1 MHNTVQIS
9 TMLFSTQCIQATA
22 YYTDTRST
30 KINLKETK
38 RSLEKTTLGS
48 YEFNGTNSF

>member
-9 TMLFSTQCIQATA
+9 TMLFSTQCVQATV
-22 YYTDTRST
+22 YYTDTST